1 MNPSPCFQL
10 RLFGSPSLES
20 DGPVSGRA
28 TQRHRLALLALLAQ
42 APGRR
47 LSRDK
52 LLAMLWPERD
62 ADRGRNLLKVA
73 TYVLREALGER
84 ALLSEGDDLRLNAD
98 IIRIDVAEF
107 EAALEQD
114 EPARAVA
121 LYKGPL
127 LDGFFLSE
135 APEFERWAERER
147 ARLADRYA
155 GALGSM
161 AEAAEAAHDIP
172 RAVEWWKAR
181 AAHDPYDS
189 RVALRLIKAL
199 EASGNRAGALQHA
212 SIHQRL
218 LQEEL
223 GIGSAPDVA
232 ALAERLRQ
240 APMPAVPVSDRGI
253 NAPDVAETLRDAAPS
268 AAAES
273 AARVESLNRVQ
284 ASPSSQP
291 NTASWV
297 ERFPKWR
304 AAAAALLT
312 AIALI
317 GAVWAGIP
325 GPSDPDPSIAVLP
338 FANFSADADNEYF
351 SDGLTEEIITRLAAV
366 PELKVISRTSV
377 MHYKG
382 TKEPLREIADELN
395 VAHILEGSVRLADGR
410 VRISA
415 QLIDTRTDE
424 HLWAENYEYRLQDS
438 FRVQEEIAQAVAR
451 ALEVKLGE
459 RVRTLLVRRGTRD
472 PEAYRFYRRGRFVW
486 ATRTREG
493 HEQALEYFQQ
503 AIARDSG
510 YADAYAGMA
519 DVYLTAYQLN
529 VTTLTPQ
536 ESYSRLKWAAE
547 RALALDERSA
557 DAHTAFAV
565 ALWWQKNWPG
575 AEREIRRAL
584 ELNPNHAMARSWYS
598 LLLLGMGRPKE
609 ARRESHRASELDPFA
624 VTVSANYGWVCFLE
638 RDFDCA
644 LEQFRAAVDIGNLPG
659 GHRGLGVVYAQQG
672 RLDEAIRAIRKGLEV
687 GPERTDFLAD
697 LAYVQALGGDRATA
711 LVTLERAKRE
721 SFEPFNIARAYV
733 ALQQPD
739 SAFAWLERS
748 SWQWPHRAVPTD
760 PALDPLRSDPRFAQL
775 VMRVQRE
782 MGIR

>member
-1 MNPSPCFQL
+1 MNPSPSFQL
-10 RLFGSPSLES
+10 TLFGSPSLES
-20 DGPVSGRA
+20 DGPVPARA
-28 TQRHRLALLALLAQ
+28 TQRHRVALLALLAQ

-73 TYVLREALGER
+73 SYVLREALGER

-98 IIRIDVAEF
+98 VIRIDVAEF

-121 LYKGPL
+121 LYKGPF

-155 GALGSM
+155 SALGAM
-161 AEAAEAAHDIP
+161 AEAAEAAHDMP

-181 AAHDPYDS
+181 AAHDPFDS

-223 GIGSAPDVA
+223 GIGSAPEVA
-232 ALAERLRQ
+232 ALAERLRHAQ
-240 APMPAVPVSDRGI
+240 MPEVPGSNRQMD
-253 NAPDVAETLRDAAPS
+253 APDVAETRGENARS
-268 AAAES
+268 AEAES
-273 AARVESLNRVQ
+273 AARVESRDEVQ

-291 NTASWV
+291 DPALWIGW
-297 ERFPKWR
+297 FPKWR
-304 AAAAALLT
+304 AAVAGLT
-312 AIALI
+312 AVALA

-377 MHYKG
+377 MRYKAS
-382 TKEPLREIADELN
+382 KEPLREIADELN

-438 FRVQEEIAQAVAR
+438 FRVQEEIAQAVVR

-472 PEAYRFYRRGRFVW
+472 PEAFRLYRRGRFVW
-486 ATRTREG
+486 TTRTREG
-493 HEQALEYFQQ
+493 HRQALEYFQQ

-529 VTTLTPQ
+529 LTTLTPQ

-575 AEREIRRAL
+575 AERELRRAL
-584 ELNPNHAMARSWYS
+584 ELNPGHAIAHSWYS

-609 ARRESHRASELDPFA
+609 ARGESHRASELDPFA

-638 RDFDCA
+638 RDVDCA
-644 LEQFRAAVDIGNLPG
+644 LEQFRASVDIGNLPG

-672 RLDEAIRAIRKGLEV
+672 RLEEAERSIRKALEV
-687 GPERTDFLAD
+687 APERTEFLGD
-697 LAYVQALGGDRATA
+697 LAYVQALGGDRAAA
-711 LVTLERAKRE
+711 LETLERAKRDP
-721 SFEPFNIARAYV
+721 FEPFNIARAYV
-733 ALQQPD
+733 ALQEPD
-739 SAFAWLERS
+739 SAFAWLDRS